1 MKDFKIKAEVIA
13 NFNDSKDAN
22 KPYEIGDEIM
32 YDGRI
37 IDPEHPLTRKLEKM
51 IVGTIT
57 CIPEDNTDYVS
68 VFKV

>member
-1 MKDFKIKAEVIA
+1 MKL
-13 NFNDSKDAN
+13 
-22 KPYEIGDEIM
+22 YEIGDEIM